1 LIAWPA
7 KPWRLHRNHLATYGR
22 RSGRGQQGDELAALV
37 ALLVEAGTS
46 SLDNGTGRGEVVHP
60 VGEED
65 GQKDGNN

>member
-1 LIAWPA
+1 MPFD
-7 KPWRLHRNHLATYGR
+7 RLAGKTLAAPPEPPRHLR
-22 RSGRGQQGDELAALV
+22 AALV